1 MVFTYCIVHLP
12 LHYIRGGLLAM
23 HVHLEELGLEVLGIA
38 FMESYG
44 HGAPVELLGI
54 VGNR

>member
-1 MVFTYCIVHLP
+1 
-12 LHYIRGGLLAM
+12 M